1 MEQLLKQLL
10 GPLEKKGER
19 ELQRLSKRVQKRLG
33 REGEKLVAE
42 NEPEGGAERA
52 AGANERRD
60 SAEYGGLEAAV
71 QLLIDPDRIRDLAGA
86 LGTDVPPGSAATA
99 VQSEPLPAGAT
110 AGAAE
115 SPPTLIPDS
124 EQLEILP
131 LDNAEGH
138 TVVLRRPEVS
148 EIFQS
153 QPLVE
158 GSHVAFSCFI
168 AGYFPQELT
177 VTWLRR
183 ESGGSVAMPI
193 EDSADYAIIPKET
206 CAKDRETYQQ
216 MVTLSFTPS
225 VRRDQGA
232 EFIFQVGHVALQTP
246 IERSTG
252 TLEVK
257 GVATRSAKEVAPDSR
272 EVTPVPKEVAPN
284 TREVTPVS
292 KEVDPDTR
300 EVAPVSKE
308 VAPVSKEVAPNTREV
323 APVSKE
329 VAPNTREVT
338 PVSKEVAPNTREV
351 TPVSKEVT
359 PGSKEFKPIS
369 REDRENAAG
378 GNETHFVDRHREQL
392 IQRVTLVEGVL
403 DKLLGDVLDYEQYLT
418 ITAERTNPMKMRKL
432 YEFMLSWNRYCKDQ
446 LYGAL
451 KDKCKFLVADL
462 EGE

>member
-300 EVAPVSKE
+300 E
-308 VAPVSKEVAPNTREV
+308 
-323 APVSKE
+323 
-329 VAPNTREVT
+329 
-338 PVSKEVAPNTREV
+338 
-351 TPVSKEVT
+351 
-359 PGSKEFKPIS
+359 FKPIS

>member
-19 ELQRLSKRVQKRLG
+19 ELQRFSKRVQKCLV
-33 REGEKLVAE
+33 REGEKLIAE
-42 NEPEGGAERA
+42 DKPEGGAEPA
-52 AGANERRD
+52 ADINDRGH
-60 SAEYGGLEAAV
+60 SAEHSGLEAAAKE
-71 QLLIDPDRIRDLAGA
+71 LTDPDRIRDLAEA
-86 LGTDVPPGSAATA
+86 LGTDVPSESAATA

-110 AGAAE
+110 ARAA
-115 SPPTLIPDS
+115 
-124 EQLEILP
+124 
-131 LDNAEGH
+131 
-138 TVVLRRPEVS
+138 VVLQRPEVS

-183 ESGGSVAMPI
+183 ESGDSMAMPI
-193 EDSADYAIIPKET
+193 EDSADYAMVSKET

-225 VRRDQGA
+225 VQRDQGA
-232 EFIFQVGHVALQTP
+232 EFICQVGHVALQTP

-257 GVATRSAKEVAPDSR
+257 GVATPNAKEIDPDTREVTPVFKEVAPYSR
-272 EVTPVPKEVAPN
+272 EVTPVFKEGAPN
-284 TREVTPVS
+284 TREVTPVF
-292 KEVDPDTR
+292 KEG
-300 EVAPVSKE
+300 APYS
-308 VAPVSKEVAPNTREV
+308 
-323 APVSKE
+323 
-329 VAPNTREVT
+329 REVT
-338 PVSKEVAPNTREV
+338 PVFKEVAPYSREVTPVFKEGAPNTRKVTSVFKEVTPDSMEV

-359 PGSKEFKPIS
+359 LDSREFKPIS

-378 GNETHFVDRHREQL
+378 RKETHFVDRHREQL

-403 DKLLGDVLDYEQYLT
+403 DKLLGNVLDSEQYLT

-446 LYGAL
+446 LYEAL
-451 KDKCKFLVADL
+451 KDKCKFLVEDL

>member
-1 MEQLLKQLL
+1 MGEPLKRLLR
-10 GPLEKKGER
+10 PLEKKGQR
-19 ELQRLSKRVQKRLG
+19 ELQRFSKRVEKCLV
-33 REGEKLVAE
+33 REGEKLMAE
-42 NEPEGGAERA
+42 NKPEGGAEPA
-52 AGANERRD
+52 AEVNDRRD
-60 SAEYGGLEAAV
+60 SAEHGGLEAAEKA
-71 QLLIDPDRIRDLAGA
+71 LIDPDRIRDLAGA

-99 VQSEPLPAGAT
+99 VQSKPFPAGAT

-115 SPPTLIPDS
+115 SPPTVIPDS

-158 GSHVAFSCFI
+158 GGHVAFSCFI

-183 ESGGSVAMPI
+183 ESGESVATPI
-193 EDSADYAIIPKET
+193 KDSADYAVIPKET

-225 VRRDQGA
+225 VQRDQGA
-232 EFIFQVGHVALQTP
+232 EFICQVGHVTLQTP

-257 GVATRSAKEVAPDSR
+257 GVATPNAKEVAPD
-272 EVTPVPKEVAPN
+272 
-284 TREVTPVS
+284 
-292 KEVDPDTR
+292 
-300 EVAPVSKE
+300 
-308 VAPVSKEVAPNTREV
+308 
-323 APVSKE
+323 
-329 VAPNTREVT
+329 
-338 PVSKEVAPNTREV
+338 TREV

-359 PGSKEFKPIS
+359 PVFKEVAPDTKEVTPVSKEVAPDTRGVTPVSKEVTPVFKEVAPDPKEVTPVSKEVAPDTRGVTPFSKEVTPDSREFKSIS

-378 GNETHFVDRHREQL
+378 GKETHFVDRHREQL

-403 DKLLGDVLDYEQYLT
+403 DKLLGNVLDSEQYMT
-418 ITAERTNPMKMRKL
+418 ITAEKTNPMKMRKL

-446 LYGAL
+446 LYWAL

>member
-1 MEQLLKQLL
+1 MEELLKR
-10 GPLEKKGER
+10 LEKKGER
-19 ELQRLSKRVQKRLG
+19 ELQRFSKRVQKCLV
-33 REGEKLVAE
+33 REGEKLMAE
-42 NEPEGGAERA
+42 NKPEGGAEPA
-52 AGANERRD
+52 AEVNDRRD
-60 SAEYGGLEAAV
+60 SAEHGGLEAAV
-71 QLLIDPDRIRDLAGA
+71 KALIDPDRIRDLAGA

-99 VQSEPLPAGAT
+99 VQSEPLPARAP

-115 SPPTLIPDS
+115 SPPTVIPDS

-183 ESGGSVAMPI
+183 ESGESVATPI
-193 EDSADYAIIPKET
+193 KDSADYAIIPKET

-225 VRRDQGA
+225 VQRDQGA
-232 EFIFQVGHVALQTP
+232 EFICQVEHVTLQTP

-252 TLEVK
+252 TLEIK
-257 GVATRSAKEVAPDSR
+257 GIATPNAKEVAPD
-272 EVTPVPKEVAPN
+272 
-284 TREVTPVS
+284 
-292 KEVDPDTR
+292 
-300 EVAPVSKE
+300 
-308 VAPVSKEVAPNTREV
+308 
-323 APVSKE
+323 
-329 VAPNTREVT
+329 
-338 PVSKEVAPNTREV
+338 TREV

-359 PGSKEFKPIS
+359 PVSKEVAPDTRGVTPFSKEVAPDSREVTAVSKEVTPDSREFKSIS

-378 GNETHFVDRHREQL
+378 GKETHFVDRHREQL

-403 DKLLGDVLDYEQYLT
+403 DKLLGNVLDSEQYMT
-418 ITAERTNPMKMRKL
+418 ITTEKTNPMKMRKL

-446 LYGAL
+446 LYWAL

>member
-1 MEQLLKQLL
+1 MGEPLKRLLRSLD
-10 GPLEKKGER
+10 KKGQR
-19 ELQRLSKRVQKRLG
+19 ELQRFSKRVEKCLV
-33 REGEKLVAE
+33 REGEKLMAE
-42 NEPEGGAERA
+42 NKPEGGAEPA
-52 AGANERRD
+52 AEVNDRRD
-60 SAEYGGLEAAV
+60 SAEHGGLDAAV
-71 QLLIDPDRIRDLAGA
+71 KALIDPDRIRDLAGA

-115 SPPTLIPDS
+115 SPPTVIPDS

-138 TVVLRRPEVS
+138 TVVLRHPEVS

-183 ESGGSVAMPI
+183 ESGESVATPI
-193 EDSADYAIIPKET
+193 KDSADYAIIPKET

-225 VRRDQGA
+225 VQRDQGA
-232 EFIFQVGHVALQTP
+232 EFICQVGHVTLQTP

-257 GVATRSAKEVAPDSR
+257 GVATPNAKEVAPD
-272 EVTPVPKEVAPN
+272 
-284 TREVTPVS
+284 
-292 KEVDPDTR
+292 
-300 EVAPVSKE
+300 
-308 VAPVSKEVAPNTREV
+308 
-323 APVSKE
+323 
-329 VAPNTREVT
+329 
-338 PVSKEVAPNTREV
+338 TREV

-359 PGSKEFKPIS
+359 PVFKEVAPDSKEVTPVSKEVAPDTRGVTPFSKEVTPDSREFKSIS

-378 GNETHFVDRHREQL
+378 GKETHFVDRHREQL

-403 DKLLGDVLDYEQYLT
+403 DKLLGNVLDSEQYMT
-418 ITAERTNPMKMRKL
+418 ITAEKTNPMKMRKL

-446 LYGAL
+446 LYWAL